1 MRLSQLSTLVLF
13 LSIANA
19 FHFYLTG
26 GERKCF
32 YKELSQGT
40 LLVGKYEVEVFEPNT
55 DSFQKA
61 SQKQL
66 GVIIDVEVSSFFA
79 RLKTQFTNMFA
90 QGSL

>member
-1 MRLSQLSTLVLF
+1 MRAFPFATLLLIVSLT
-13 LSIANA
+13 NA

-40 LLVGKYEVEVFEPNT
+40 LLVGKYNVEAFDPNT
-55 DSFQKA
+55 ESFQKT

-66 GVIIDVEVSSFFA
+66 GVIIDVEVSTDA
-79 RLKTQFTNMFA
+79 CHPKIPRVY
-90 QGSL
+90 